1 MNKVDIVRQLY
12 EKSNKKI
19 SMKDLDKI
27 VEQIFAII
35 TDELNKGEE
44 VHIADFG
51 SFALPEELIK
61 PVVRIKKVKRIKK

>member
-1 MNKVDIVRQLY
+1 MNKVDIVRQIY

-19 SMKDLDKI
+19 PMKDLDII
-27 VEQIFAII
+27 VEQIFVTI
-35 TDELNKGEE
+35 TDTLSKGEE

-51 SFALPEELIK
+51 SFALPDELIK